1 MIYLEEYH
9 MESLSER
16 IEKLSNL
23 IETSDHIIIGAGAGL
38 STSAGIEYGGERF
51 KKHFAEFIKKY
62 DFTDK
67 IGRAHV

>member
-1 MIYLEEYH
+1 

-51 KKHFAEFIKKY
+51 KKHFADLLGSSYQREQCGHAGNQPLWK
-62 DFTDK
+62 T
-67 IGRAHV
+67 A